1 MRKKSDTPL
10 QAKESN
16 TTSKGF
22 ERASA
27 ILEAARLL
35 LAHDGYAAL
44 AMRSVAQ
51 QVGVSLSTVQHY
63 YPSRDALIE
72 ALLEQ
77 TFARYQAG
85 IDERVAA
92 AGAGPRVELFESIID
107 YFLAD
112 LRDQVSSGLFF
123 EISALANRHPV
134 AAKLFDTMM
143 SRARKT
149 LRNLIHEIDPELP
162 MAQCEIRGALIVA
175 QMLGTMLFISETRP
189 QHKELE
195 NLAHE
200 ATVAITRIAFGR

>member
-1 MRKKSDTPL
+1 MRKKTDTPL
-10 QAKESN
+10 QAKDSN
-16 TTSKGF
+16 TTTKGY

-35 LAHDGYAAL
+35 LARDGYAAL

-51 QVGVSLSTVQHY
+51 QVG
-63 YPSRDALIE
+63 ALIE

-92 AGAGPRVELFESIID
+92 AGTGPRVELFESIID

-112 LRDQVSSGLFF
+112 LRDHVSSGLFF
-123 EISALANRHPV
+123 EIAALANRHPV
-134 AAKLFDTMM
+134 ATKLFDTMM
-143 SRARKT
+143 TRARRT
-149 LRNLIHEIDPELP
+149 LRNLIHEIDPELS
-162 MAQCEIRGALIVA
+162 MAQCEIRGTLIVA

-189 QHKELE
+189 QHKELAD
-195 NLAHE
+195 LAHE

>member
-1 MRKKSDTPL
+1 MRKKTDTPL
-10 QAKESN
+10 QAKDSN
-16 TTSKGF
+16 TTTKGY

-35 LAHDGYAAL
+35 LARDGYAAL

-92 AGAGPRVELFESIID
+92 AGSGPRVELFESSTTSWPTCATR
-107 YFLAD
+107 YPAGCF
-112 LRDQVSSGLFF
+112 
-123 EISALANRHPV
+123 
-134 AAKLFDTMM
+134 
-143 SRARKT
+143 SRSPRWPT
-149 LRNLIHEIDPELP
+149 
-162 MAQCEIRGALIVA
+162 
-175 QMLGTMLFISETRP
+175 
-189 QHKELE
+189 
-195 NLAHE
+195 
-200 ATVAITRIAFGR
+200 AIPSPPNCSTP